1 MRILLILLVIIAVFV
16 VVQAKRHG
24 CKYDATLIN
33 CVLGKAE
40 TPTAETPP
48 PPPPT
53 ARRNASTSGAAG
65 SVSFGSVYCKAKPR
79 APGGVRGLFNCGPYV
94 LPRADPIRRPWLAQR
109 IGKIRLRGSLN
120 LHLIYRGHLRS
131 CH

>member
-16 VVQAKRHG
+16 VVQAQRHG

-48 PPPPT
+48 PPPAETPAPAPET
-53 ARRNASTSGAAG
+53 PAPAA
-65 SVSFGSVYCKAKPR
+65 P
-79 APGGVRGLFNCGPYV
+79 
-94 LPRADPIRRPWLAQR
+94 AQ
-109 IGKIRLRGSLN
+109 
-120 LHLIYRGHLRS
+120 
-131 CH
+131 

>member
-16 VVQAKRHG
+16 VVQAQRHG

-48 PPPPT
+48 PPPPAET
-53 ARRNASTSGAAG
+53 PAPAPETPAPPAA
-65 SVSFGSVYCKAKPR
+65 P
-79 APGGVRGLFNCGPYV
+79 
-94 LPRADPIRRPWLAQR
+94 AQ
-109 IGKIRLRGSLN
+109 
-120 LHLIYRGHLRS
+120 
-131 CH
+131 

>member
-16 VVQAKRHG
+16 VVQAQRHG

-48 PPPPT
+48 T
-53 ARRNASTSGAAG
+53 ATAAAG
-65 SVSFGSVYCKAKPR
+65 RDACASARDTGASGSGSVRSGSFCCKGEAAR
-79 APGGVRGLFNCGPYV
+79 AGG
-94 LPRADPIRRPWLAQR
+94 RARPLQLRSSQRPPWPLAAHR
-109 IGKIRLRGSLN
+109 IGKISLVV
-120 LHLIYRGHLRS
+120 S
-131 CH
+131 

>member
-16 VVQAKRHG
+16 VVQAQRHG

-48 PPPPT
+48 PPPPPPAET
-53 ARRNASTSGAAG
+53 PAPAEGRHQLSKLR
-65 SVSFGSVYCKAKPR
+65 FGHCKAKPR
-79 APGGVRGLFNCGPYV
+79 APGGVRGLFNCG
-94 LPRADPIRRPWLAQR
+94 RRRFAQR
-109 IGKIRLRGSLN
+109 IGKISVRGSLN
-120 LHLIYRGHLRS
+120 LHLVYRGHLRPR
-131 CH
+131 H